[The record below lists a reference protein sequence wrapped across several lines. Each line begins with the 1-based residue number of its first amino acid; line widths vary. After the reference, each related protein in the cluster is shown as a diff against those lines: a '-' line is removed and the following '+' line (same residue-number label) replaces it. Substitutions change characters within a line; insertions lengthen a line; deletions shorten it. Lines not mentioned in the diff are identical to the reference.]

1 MALLRAEQKW
11 ANPYEQ
17 MHDTLKGTSAL
28 FNDDDWKYVSNNGG
42 LDMYIGLLNAN
53 EGREQEILKNSKFF
67 LPTADIDYRLAVLN
81 NEAVMSDD
89 DLKAKDEETR
99 KRRSFSQFYKDKTG
113 NIFVDNRNE
122 AKWKALEEQELTD
135 YEYNKILLEQ
145 QGEYYQYLYDQ
156 EKAAEN
162 KKNMSGWQKVGTF
175 VAQPFVSFF
184 KQGIGA
190 WQSIIDVFE
199 GIGTYVFG
207 GGSAKEREQRFRE
220 AFAID
225 PENLKGLNWLT
236 NRIEE
241 WELRDAVYRN
251 IDGSY
256 TNGYFELID
265 GIAGSFGQMLATAG
279 LGGLAGKAVGAIG
292 GAVGGTAGKVLGTT
306 ASTVAKVSNALYY
319 TSMAGENMQQYMA
332 DANFATT
339 ETWKL
344 VLNSTLKATA
354 EYAVQKGLKALL
366 GRATTMDRAFFG
378 EKALNNFTKKAIEVS
393 TPTTTG
399 ALQTIFADAVH
410 EGIEETL
417 QEFSGS
423 MIDSFFAISDRQ
435 FINDSTWSLETFG
448 NAFLLGAI
456 SSGIASS
463 LSVAVN
469 GIDSRYQ
476 IHKGTYDGPT
486 DVNALVRWQYSN
498 QLRDM
503 IQLTN
508 EFVTKL
514 QKGKL
519 SSEQVVIGM
528 SSISDMVQALMR
540 VYGEIGPERMQ
551 QAVDMLVTL
560 NDYAENHSFA
570 KTETQAHN
578 FVIDKIANVT
588 KGLEDAK
595 LEYKDRKI
603 AEEAK
608 KLVEDL
614 TADTPKPISK
624 DTKTVVDEAKYKR
637 VAGDKGKYESL
648 SFNADTDSTI
658 KSEKPTLS
666 ESEKK
671 ARAQEKRRIT
681 MQRKKD
687 ADAAAKANN
696 DAITTQKELTIK
708 IDKLNKDLEEKVA
721 EREKLESE
729 IATTKTT
736 EQRPTATT
744 ETLRKASDDAVAAA
758 EQKLRD
764 DEKREALLA
773 KVKAEQE
780 LKEEIKRLKQQKAD
794 AEAKRVK
801 ANKLTAEE
809 KRRIAAEK
817 QRLILKLSREALIY
831 EDEAQSALEKVKYNY
846 DAALEILGLLPDIDS
861 KKAPIQKAESKWIK
875 DEENRTVAAS
885 SNSVAAAIVATG
897 ATSVTTMIDAKTD
910 WNALGETLGV
920 DVRNQLRKFYDFVG
934 KDYTVIV
941 TADGAKVV
949 TEGNLII
956 VPINAIKA
964 NAKDALLAA
973 VEYKFRNKIRK
984 SSLLRRTIPKIQAI
998 YFQLFN
1004 AEVSQEG
1011 AIAELLYNDLFMSRI
1026 LGVMDKDIVALMNV
1040 INSTIESFSSDD
1052 KVDLVAKARL
1062 KQVRDVISA
1071 QITKF
1076 CLDNPR
1082 AYFIQQGLVTDPAAI
1097 KTIRIKERAIAHS
1110 DSIIKNG
1117 VPKNIIKL
1125 KYDGA
1130 IKAGYGYAML
1140 INGLALSDSDKQIL
1154 WDKLT
1159 TIGVDEDA
1167 QRKRLATVRTIDSYL
1182 NNRLYGDYNGITYM
1196 RSNSLQNNLFNEF
1209 LKSKGIT
1216 LVDLEQLEQENHDE
1230 FNNVVFKW
1238 YDSGYTRYT
1247 VHYDSYAPLGQRF
1260 TIYDTHPYSSAKASL
1275 LEQEVYHSLSLDDS
1289 NSSFEYDDILF
1300 INGMADA
1307 KATLSLIT
1315 NEDTDV
1321 FTLTDILYDPS
1332 LMKPELYTRFKS
1344 RLAEMTG
1351 SSDTNVSPSYVY
1363 EFLKGEIIDQ
1373 TGDIT
1378 IEYDDLG
1385 IPQFVSIEPAINIYE
1400 DPDWYSDIKNATEID
1415 GKTMRDFLREDLK
1428 NSELADV
1435 KIRITDDRDGGYA
1448 DGTIY
1453 VPRVFGEKIVS
1464 GKLLRYIVTH
1474 EFQHAV
1480 QAFNHL
1486 NSGLSANFTADLQ
1499 PDDQIRI
1506 VKEFTDAMPDLFS
1519 DIVEKYGPPVTG
1531 SGKIEIHGFAI
1542 ALDRINKFI
1551 YTRSGESVALGFE
1564 GYDLSYDFPVIVK
1577 IDGAT
1582 LTVTLPSGGV
1592 YVVHE
1597 RIQQKLTLND
1607 HPKFA
1612 EDAKKVLDDVKQ
1624 DLTRF
1629 DPRRPNKGF
1638 ILVDGTIGF
1647 FDSRLMTHPEFIS
1660 LITEN
1665 APKTDA
1671 DYFTAHTVMNE
1682 AIQITNDS
1690 TDEFLGR
1697 DGQIQRAA
1705 RFSDKNNLTVR
1716 MLMRLNQAQY
1726 HALVRFIDWWNPMN
1740 GNLILADAYNNRA
1753 YVDFNK
1759 WTADHDGVPPSAH
1772 EMIGEYLR
1780 QFRRNNSN
1788 HLLRDE
1794 IDSSINYTQL
1804 YDGQRYID
1812 FLNNFHDKYTKAYF
1826 DGEQREVGM
1835 VLPNGLYGFSG
1846 DASVIRD
1853 FKRSMLYQ
1861 PDNFASE
1868 KLENLVTYESVKM
1881 TYEANRLNITIPDI
1895 LTNSQIETVTTLLR
1909 YAVEDGTAFSI
1920 YDINDNHI
1928 CRGSTTADAVY
1939 AYEILSDESE
1949 KRYLQEGILGTRVG
1963 SLRTM
1968 HLAARRTSAD
1978 TEKDSTSIQ
1987 VHEHVN
1993 KKGQSTYY
2001 KVFRVTKKN
2010 SADTNLTYF
2019 VGKDIHPD
2027 TAKFVVNADQS
2038 RLEPEVWQ
2046 MIVNGTLTKPKA
2058 VEYMRETKDI
2068 NDYTFRLMA
2077 ECFFGNYRIKSQ
2089 QELDDLMDF
2098 GLDTFYALRAVM
2110 RDLHWDDLLN
2120 KPLSMQGLELAR
2132 QAIEHNPD
2140 VRSMYEA
2147 IRGRFDTYKGKPL
2160 SIKDKNAKIGLL
2172 RYFDGT
2178 IERAGYV
2185 ASIAKFSEINEW
2197 SQAGN
2202 IRTTSGDEA
2211 RGHDK
2216 HGEDGQTLFDR
2227 IADTRAEESFEAL
2240 FDEVPIEKMIDDIL
2254 EVSLEKIRQM
2264 GKNPSAAIVNAL
2276 RSQIESKDNDTIRA
2290 MYSVLETAQ
2299 MASAKAVRERYASMN
2314 VLDKVKAKPKRRPA
2328 GIKQNIRNI
2337 VARMRKHMSAHD
2349 TRRFM
2354 QVEENQTYFNDDV
2367 TIKDEYLNTDDIAK
2381 LEEIENL
2388 VRRVNQDVRTGMY
2401 TSQLAVDTIKRLQR
2415 KNLRLTKKLEKA
2427 NGVKTII
2434 QPVFL
2439 NDRVFTIGTSV
2450 DMPDELM
2457 AILET
2462 TFEEFSKSHVQH
2474 LDEVNEAHLK
2484 MSYRNFLTQNAE
2496 RLHGMDAATASNII
2510 DFYMKSSLLPGTEL
2524 TEQLITKYE
2533 TYKMYVLAFIYRNA
2547 DEFDLSYDQ
2556 RKFIRDTMHLDA
2568 HLAGT
2573 KLKAWGQVLHEFDTA
2588 SVVMQALAAKFNIE
2602 FDEDLLKELDATVR
2616 TGNVK
2621 KITEARNKL
2630 LNDALTKYKGHK
2642 KSFLEKMWRFQRLA
2656 MLSSPGTWVRNI
2668 TSNFIVEAGNK
2679 LSSTIGH
2686 KLSQISKK
2694 YRRDI
2699 DDQYELHGIKV
2710 NEDVKRFIDKQI
2722 LDSGLFNLIEDG
2734 FNKFDRDAMRKKRD
2748 GVTMTVDN
2756 RLVEAIRTSIE
2767 YRIMSSY
2774 QFDSK
2779 LLQRGADW
2787 LGKMLSDNWWINRR
2801 TISLFGRILQQAVD
2815 TGYTTTDGDGNKLN
2829 VKVDLSKGLTT
2840 DVVNMFADAY
2850 AEASWEYMHKT
2861 NWVHDV
2867 EHAIR
2872 KRFGDKGMFL
2882 YKQIFPFAA
2891 SSWNWFMEM
2900 MNYTPFGIIKGIMQ
2914 LHNLEKTIDKMDTQR
2929 QIFGQGP
2936 TSKFARYIAER
2947 NLGKGVIGSILIGL
2961 GMILGGLGIAT
2972 IDEEDEKIKIK
2983 FADNFMVDITSIFG
2997 SSSLLV
3003 GVALMNPAKGSFE
3016 EAFANVVDTLFSDSI
3031 FSDMYNQFEF
3041 SDNIGDW
3048 FINKPSDMLGTFVPN
3063 FLKALVST
3071 TYNHE
3076 IDYHSGI
3083 LGGLEYLVVS
3093 SIPGIA
3099 YALPKRYDPFTGE
3112 LQTKYKVPFIME
3124 LINRFSPV
3132 KIYSYDVSEAERIA
3146 LGLGLQKGELT
3157 GRYEDIG
3164 TLGTADTAKLNEYY
3178 GQLNKTE
3185 LAKLINNNQKY
3196 RVLNNKGKYEELYF
3210 SRMTDEQK
3218 KSVINRIMADNAKIA
3233 KIYIYTSNGGKYYAS
3248 SSEYD
3253 ELKKYGI
3260 KNLYKETT
3268 DKKGFM

>member
-53 EGREQEILKNSKFF
+53 EGREQEILKSSKFF

-81 NEAVMSDD
+81 NEAVMSDNE
-89 DLKAKDEETR
+89 LKAKDEETR
-99 KRRSFSQFYKDKTG
+99 RRRSFSQFYKDKTG

-175 VAQPFVSFF
+175 LAQPFVSFF

-220 AFAID
+220 AFMVD
-225 PENLKGLNWLT
+225 PENLEGLNWLT
-236 NRIEE
+236 DRIEE

-251 IDGSY
+251 VDGSY
-256 TNGYFELID
+256 TNAYFEMID

-306 ASTVAKVSNALYY
+306 ASTIAKVSNALYY

-344 VLNSTLKATA
+344 VLNSTLKAAA
-354 EYAVQKGLKALL
+354 EYGVQKGLKAFL
-366 GRATTMDRAFFG
+366 GRTTMMDRAFFG
-378 EKALNNFTKKAIEVS
+378 EKTLHSFTKKAIEVS
-393 TPTTTG
+393 TPTTKG

-410 EGIEETL
+410 EGLEETL
-417 QEFSGS
+417 QQFSGS

-435 FINDSTWSLETFG
+435 FINDSTWNLETFG
-448 NAFLLGAI
+448 NAFVLGAI

-476 IHKGTYDGPT
+476 IHKGTYDGPV

-503 IQLTN
+503 IQLTH

-658 KSEKPTLS
+658 KYEKPTLS

-671 ARAQEKRRIT
+671 ARAKEKRRIT
-681 MQRKKD
+681 MQRKKE
-687 ADAAAKANN
+687 ADAAAKASN
-696 DAITTQKELTIK
+696 DAVTTQQELTIK
-708 IDKLNKDLEEKVA
+708 INKLNKELEKRAA

-729 IATTKTT
+729 IATAKTT

-744 ETLRKASDDAVAAA
+744 ETSRKVSDDAVAAA

-773 KVKAEQE
+773 KVKAEQD
-780 LKEEIKRLKQQKAD
+780 LKEEIERLKQQKAD
-794 AEAKRVK
+794 AAAKRAK

-831 EDEAQSALEKVKYNY
+831 EDEAQSALEKVKYDY
-846 DAALEILGLLPDIDS
+846 DAALELLGLLPDVDS
-861 KKAPIQKAESKWIK
+861 KKAPVQKVESKKIE
-875 DEENRTVAAS
+875 DEENRTIARS
-885 SNSVAAAIVATG
+885 PDSVAAAIVATG
-897 ATSVTTMIDAKTD
+897 ATSVTTTIDAKTD
-910 WNALGETLGV
+910 WNALGETLGA

-934 KDYTVIV
+934 RDYTVIV

-949 TEGNLII
+949 TEGDLII

-984 SSLLRRTIPKIQAI
+984 SSLLRRTIPKVQAI

-1004 AEVSQEG
+1004 TEVSQEG

-1062 KQVRDVISA
+1062 KQVRDVVSA

-1082 AYFIQQGLVTDPAAI
+1082 AYFIQQGLVTDPVAI
-1097 KTIRIKERAIAHS
+1097 KTIYTRDRAIAHAES
-1110 DSIIKNG
+1110 VIQNG
-1117 VPKNIIKL
+1117 LPLNVTKL
-1125 KYDGA
+1125 KYDIAVKSGNDY
-1130 IKAGYGYAML
+1130 AGL
-1140 INGLALSDSDKQIL
+1140 INGLTIPDNDKRKL

-1159 TIGVDEDA
+1159 TIGVDENA
-1167 QRKRLATVRTIDSYL
+1167 QLKRLDAIKTIDLNL
-1182 NNRLYGDYNGITYM
+1182 NNRLYGEYNGIIYLPST
-1196 RSNSLQNNLFNEF
+1196 SLQNNLFNEF
-1209 LKSKGIT
+1209 LRSKRMT
-1216 LVDLEQLEQENHDE
+1216 LLDLERLWQDDRAE
-1230 FNNVVFKW
+1230 FDTIVYEW
-1238 YDSGYTRYT
+1238 YGSGYTRYM
-1247 VHYDSYAPLGQRF
+1247 VQYNPSAPYGQRF
-1260 TIYDTHPYSSAKASL
+1260 TVYDTHPYSSAKVSL
-1275 LEQEVYHSLSLDDS
+1275 LEQEVYHSESLEDS
-1289 NSSFEYDDILF
+1289 KSPYNYDDIQF
-1300 INGMADA
+1300 AKGIADA
-1307 KATLSLIT
+1307 KEKLSLLT
-1315 NEDTDV
+1315 NEDTDI
-1321 FTLTDILYDPS
+1321 FTLTDLIYEPS
-1332 LMKPELYTRFKS
+1332 LMKPELYEKYKASVFKKT
-1344 RLAEMTG
+1344 E
-1351 SSDTNVSPSYVY
+1351 SDDLEVSPSYAY
-1363 EFLKGEIIDQ
+1363 RFLKREIVDQ
-1373 TGDIT
+1373 TGDT
-1378 IEYDDLG
+1378 SIEYDDLN
-1385 IPQFVSIEPAINIYE
+1385 IPHFVSIELATNIYK
-1400 DPDWYSDIKNATEID
+1400 DPNWYSKIKDAKDID
-1415 GKTMRDFLREDLK
+1415 RKTMRDFLRDDLK
-1428 NSELADV
+1428 DSDLGNV
-1435 KIRITDDRDGGYA
+1435 KIRVTNDRDGGYE
-1448 DGTIY
+1448 DGVIY
-1453 VPRVFGEKIVS
+1453 VPRMFGNKVVS

-1480 QAFNHL
+1480 QDFNHL
-1486 NSGLSANFTADLQ
+1486 NRGLVTNFTKRLSKDNRR
-1499 PDDQIRI
+1499 RI
-1506 VKEFTDAMPDLFS
+1506 LKEFLTGMPDLFN
-1519 DIVEKYGPPVTG
+1519 DIIRQTGQIIEADGSINEKGA
-1531 SGKIEIHGFAI
+1531 SQ
-1542 ALDRINKFI
+1542 ALKRIDQFL
-1551 YTRSGESVALGFE
+1551 YTRSGESSALGFIAQ
-1564 GYDLSYDFPVIVK
+1564 DLSYDFPVVVK
-1577 IDGAT
+1577 VDGGKLT
-1582 LTVTLPSGGV
+1582 LTLPTGGV
-1592 YVVHE
+1592 YVVE
-1597 RIQQKLTLND
+1597 QPVSQKLELRED
-1607 HPKFA
+1607 SVFA
-1612 EDAKKVLDDVKQ
+1612 EQAKKVFETARKELEEFNP
-1624 DLTRF
+1624 L
-1629 DPRRPNKGF
+1629 RPNKGF
-1638 ILVDGTIGF
+1638 ILVDGSIGF
-1647 FDSRLMTHPEFIS
+1647 FDAYELTHPEVIQQIVGSKRNRDF
-1660 LITEN
+1660 
-1665 APKTDA
+1665 
-1671 DYFTAHTVMNE
+1671 DYFTAHVLMNE
-1682 AIQITNDS
+1682 AIQITNDV
-1690 TDEFLGR
+1690 TQRIFRNGR
-1697 DGQIQRAA
+1697 IQRVAA
-1705 RFSDKNNLTVR
+1705 FSKYNNLTIR
-1716 MLMRLNQAQY
+1716 MLMRLNYAQY
-1726 HALVRFIDWWNPMN
+1726 KAIINFIDHWDPAN
-1740 GNLILADAYNNRA
+1740 GDLLLGDAYNNRA
-1753 YVDFNK
+1753 SVSFNE
-1759 WTADHDGVPPSAH
+1759 WTKEHDGVPPSAR
-1772 EMIGEYLR
+1772 EMINEYLR
-1780 QFRRNNSN
+1780 QFRRNNSQ
-1788 HLLRDE
+1788 HMLRDE
-1794 IDSSINYTQL
+1794 IDSSINYTQM
-1804 YDGQRYID
+1804 YDGQRYIT
-1812 FLNNFHDKYTKAYF
+1812 FLDNFNEQYDKVF
-1826 DGEQREVGM
+1826 VEGDHQQVGM
-1835 VLPNGLYGFSG
+1835 VLPNGEFGFTG
-1846 DASVIRD
+1846 DRAVIKQFMHD
-1853 FKRSMLYQ
+1853 SIYQ
-1861 PDNFASE
+1861 PQLFASE
-1868 KLENLVTYESVKM
+1868 SLEKLIKYESAKIIYSDGLLELTLPENLSS
-1881 TYEANRLNITIPDI
+1881 A
-1895 LTNSQIETVTTLLR
+1895 QIETIRMLIQRAWADYLTVN
-1909 YAVEDGTAFSI
+1909 I
-1920 YDINDNHI
+1920 YTN
-1928 CRGSTTADAVY
+1928 
-1939 AYEILSDESE
+1939 SDELVFEDDHDESIDVVYDLLTDIAAKQADTE
-1949 KRYLQEGILGTRVG
+1949 YLLGYRSA
-1963 SLRTM
+1963 SLNRM
-1968 HLAARRTSAD
+1968 HMAARRTSAD

-1987 VHEHVN
+1987 IHEHVN

-2058 VEYMRETKDI
+2058 IEYMRETKDI

-2140 VRSMYEA
+2140 VKSMYEA

-2202 IRTTSGDEA
+2202 IQTTSGDET
-2211 RGHDK
+2211 RGYDK

-2264 GKNPSAAIVNAL
+2264 GKNPSAAVVNAL

-2388 VRRVNQDVRTGMY
+2388 VRRINQDVRTGMY

-2415 KNLRLTKKLEKA
+2415 KNQRLTKKVEKA
-2427 NGVKTII
+2427 NGVKTVV
-2434 QPVFL
+2434 QPVLL

-2450 DMPDELM
+2450 EMPDELM

-2462 TFEEFSKSHVQH
+2462 TFEEFSRSHVQH

-2602 FDEDLLKELDATVR
+2602 FDEDLLKELDATVK

-2767 YRIMSSY
+2767 YRIIGSY

-2815 TGYTTTDGDGNKLN
+2815 TGYTVTDGDGNKIN
-2829 VKVDLSKGLTT
+2829 TKVDLSRGLTT

-2900 MNYTPFGIIKGIMQ
+2900 MNYTPFGIMKGIMQ

-2929 QIFGQGP
+2929 QTFGQGP

-2961 GMILGGLGIAT
+2961 GMILGGLGIAVV
-2972 IDEEDEKIKIK
+2972 DEEDEKIKLK
-2983 FADNFMVDITSIFG
+2983 LADNFMVDITSIFG

-3016 EAFANVVDTLFSDSI
+3016 EAFANVVDTLFNDSI

-3132 KIYSYDVSEAERIA
+3132 KIYSYDVSEVERIA

-3157 GRYEDIG
+3157 GRYQDIG

-3178 GQLNKTE
+3178 GQLNKAE

-3196 RVLNNKGKYEELYF
+3196 RVLNSKGKYEELYF

-3218 KSVINRIMADNAKIA
+3218 RSVIDRIMADNAKIA

>member
-53 EGREQEILKNSKFF
+53 EGREQEILENSKFF

-89 DLKAKDEETR
+89 ELKAKDEETR
-99 KRRSFSQFYKDKTG
+99 RKRSFSQFYKDKTG

-156 EKAAEN
+156 EKAVEN
-162 KKNMSGWQKVGTF
+162 KKNMSGWQKFGTAL
-175 VAQPFVSFF
+175 AQPFVAAF
-184 KQGIGA
+184 KIGA
-190 WQSIIDVFE
+190 EGWQSVIDAFE

-220 AFAID
+220 AFMVD
-225 PENLKGLNWLT
+225 PENLEGLNWLT
-236 NRIEE
+236 NRIDE
-241 WELRDAVYRN
+241 WERRDSVYRN
-251 IDGSY
+251 TDGSF
-256 TNGYFELID
+256 TNAYFEFINN
-265 GIAGSFGQMLATAG
+265 IFGSLGQMAATAG
-279 LGGLAGKAVGAIG
+279 LGGLAGKAIGTIG

-319 TSMAGENMQQYMA
+319 TSMAGGNMQQYLA

-344 VLNSTLKATA
+344 VLNSTLKAAT
-354 EYAVQKGLKALL
+354 EYAVQKGLTSLL

-378 EKALNNFTKKAIEVS
+378 EKALKSFTKKAVTAS
-393 TPTTTG
+393 VPTTKG

-410 EGIEETL
+410 EGLEETL

-435 FINDSTWSLETFG
+435 FINDSTWNLETFG
-448 NAFLLGAI
+448 NAFVLGAI

-476 IHKGTYDGPT
+476 IARGTYNGPT
-486 DVNALVRWQYSN
+486 DANALVRWQYSN

-503 IQLTN
+503 IQLTH

-540 VYGEIGPERMQ
+540 VYGEIGPERTQ
-551 QAVDMLVTL
+551 QAIDMLVTL

-681 MQRKKD
+681 MQRKRD

-696 DAITTQKELTIK
+696 DAITTQQELTIK
-708 IDKLNKDLEEKVA
+708 INKLNKELEEKTA
-721 EREKLESE
+721 ERKKLESE
-729 IATTKTT
+729 RSVATTTDQKS
-736 EQRPTATT
+736 TT
-744 ETLRKASDDAVAAA
+744 ETSEKVDYTQVTETA
-758 EQKLRD
+758 EQKLQNDAKRD
-764 DEKREALLA
+764 ALLA
-773 KVKAEQE
+773 KLKAEQD
-780 LKEEIKRLKQQKAD
+780 LQEEIKRLKQQKAD
-794 AEAKRVK
+794 ADAKRAK

-831 EDEAQSALEKVKYNY
+831 EDEAQSALEKVNYNY
-846 DAALEILGLLPDIDS
+846 DAALELLGLIPDADAKSI
-861 KKAPIQKAESKWIK
+861 PVQKVESKRIK
-875 DEENRTVAAS
+875 DEENKTIAAS
-885 SNSVAAAIVATG
+885 SDKVAAAIVATG
-897 ATSVTTMIDAKTD
+897 ATSITTTIDSKTD
-910 WNALGETLGV
+910 WDALSEAVGVET
-920 DVRNQLRKFYDFVG
+920 RNQLKKFYDFVG

-941 TADGAKVV
+941 TADGSKVV
-949 TEGNLII
+949 TEGKLII

-984 SSLLRRTIPKIQAI
+984 SSLLRRVIPKIQAV
-998 YFQLFN
+998 YFQLAN
-1004 AEVSQEG
+1004 TEVSQDE
-1011 AIAELLYNDLFMSRI
+1011 AIAALLYNDLFMSRI
-1026 LGVMDKDIVALMNV
+1026 MGVMDQDIVALMNV
-1040 INSTIESFSSDD
+1040 INATIDSFNTDN
-1052 KVDLVAKARL
+1052 KLDLVAKARL
-1062 KQVRDVISA
+1062 KQVKDVIAA

-1082 AYFIQQGLVTDPAAI
+1082 AYFIQQGIVTDPNAVEA
-1097 KTIRIKERAIAHS
+1097 IRIKERAIAHS

-1117 VPKNIIKL
+1117 VPTNIIKL

-1140 INGLALSDSDKQIL
+1140 INGLALPDSDKQAL

-1167 QRKRLATVRTIDSYL
+1167 QRKRLAAVRTIDSYL

-1216 LVDLEQLEQENHDE
+1216 LVDLERLEQENHDE
-1230 FNNVVFKW
+1230 FNNVVFEW

-1275 LEQEVYHSLSLDDS
+1275 LEQEVYHSLSLDDPD
-1289 NSSFEYDDILF
+1289 SSFEYDDILF
-1300 INGMADA
+1300 VNGMADA

-1332 LMKPELYTRFKS
+1332 LMKPELYNRFKS
-1344 RLAEMTG
+1344 RLVEMTG
-1351 SSDTNVSPSYVY
+1351 SSDMNVSPSYVY
-1363 EFLKGEIIDQ
+1363 EFLKGELIDQ

-1400 DPDWYSDIKNATEID
+1400 NPNWYSDIKNATEID
-1415 GKTMRDFLREDLK
+1415 GKTMRDFLRKDLQ

-1435 KIRITDDRDGGYA
+1435 KIRITDDRDGGYV

-1486 NSGLSANFTADLQ
+1486 NSGLSANFTADLRR
-1499 PDDQIRI
+1499 DDQIRI
-1506 VKEFTDAMPDLFS
+1506 VKEFTDAMPGLFS
-1519 DIVEKYGPPVTG
+1519 DIVEKYGPPVT
-1531 SGKIEIHGFAI
+1531 SSDTIEIHGFAI

-1564 GYDLSYDFPVIVK
+1564 GYNLSYDFPVIVK

-1629 DPRRPNKGF
+1629 DPQRPNKGF

-1660 LITEN
+1660 LVTEN

-1690 TDEFLGR
+1690 TDEFLGKN
-1697 DGQIQRAA
+1697 GQVERAA

-1726 HALVRFIDWWNPMN
+1726 SALVRLIDWWNPMN

-1759 WTADHDGVPPSAH
+1759 WTNDHDGVPPSAH
-1772 EMIGEYLR
+1772 EMINEYLR

-1804 YDGQRYID
+1804 YDGQRYIN
-1812 FLNNFHDKYTKAYF
+1812 FLNDFHNKYTKAYF

-1835 VLPNGLYGFSG
+1835 VLPNGLFGFSG
-1846 DASVIRD
+1846 NADVIRE
-1853 FKRSMLYQ
+1853 FRRASLYQ
-1861 PDNFASE
+1861 PNNFASE

-1881 TYEANRLNITIPDI
+1881 TYEAGKLNIVIPDI
-1895 LTNSQIETVTTLLR
+1895 LTNSQIENVMTLLR
-1909 YAVEDGTAFSI
+1909 YAADNGTVFSI
-1920 YDINDNHI
+1920 YDINDNRI
-1928 CRGSTTADAVY
+1928 YRGKTAANATY

-1968 HLAARRTSAD
+1968 HLAARRTSAS

-2010 SADTNLTYF
+2010 AADTNLLYF

-2046 MIVNGTLTKPKA
+2046 MIVDGKLTKPKA
-2058 VEYMRETKDI
+2058 IEYMRETRDI

-2077 ECFFGNYRIKSQ
+2077 ECFFGNYHIKS
-2089 QELDDLMDF
+2089 ERDLDELMDF

-2110 RDLHWDDLLN
+2110 RHLQWDDLLN
-2120 KPLSMQGLELAR
+2120 KPLSVQGLNLVQ

-2140 VRSMYEA
+2140 VKSMYES

-2160 SIKDKNAKIGLL
+2160 VIKDKNAKIGLL

-2197 SQAGN
+2197 AQAGN
-2202 IRTTSGDEA
+2202 IQTTSGDET
-2211 RGHDK
+2211 RGYDK

-2227 IADTRAEESFEAL
+2227 IADTRAEESFEEL
-2240 FDEVPIEKMIDDIL
+2240 FDEVSIDKMIDDIL

-2264 GKNPSAAIVNAL
+2264 GKNPSAAVVNAL
-2276 RSQIESKDNDTIRA
+2276 RAQIEAKDNDTIRA

-2299 MASAKAVRERYASMN
+2299 MASAKAVRERYASMD

-2328 GIKQNIRNI
+2328 GVKQNIRNI
-2337 VARMRKHMSAHD
+2337 VTRMRQHMSPYD
-2349 TRRFM
+2349 IRRFM
-2354 QVEENQTYFNDDV
+2354 QVEENQQYFNDDV
-2367 TIKDEYLNTDDIAK
+2367 TIKDEYFETSDIAK

-2388 VRRVNQDVRTGMY
+2388 VRRINQDVRTGMY

-2415 KNLRLTKKLEKA
+2415 KNQKSTKKVEKA
-2427 NGVKTII
+2427 NGVKTVI

-2450 DMPDELM
+2450 EMPDELM

-2484 MSYRNFLTQNAE
+2484 MSYRNFLVQNAE
-2496 RLHGMDAATASNII
+2496 RLHGMDAATASRII

-2710 NEDVKRFIDKQI
+2710 NDDVKRFIDKQI

-2767 YRIMSSY
+2767 YRIMSAY

-2815 TGYTTTDGDGNKLN
+2815 TGYTVTDGDGNKSN

-2840 DVVNMFADAY
+2840 DVINMFADAY

-2872 KRFGDKGMFL
+2872 QRFGDKGLFL

-2914 LHNLEKTIDKMDTQR
+2914 LHNLEKAIDEMDTQR
-2929 QIFGQGP
+2929 QTFGQGP

-2961 GMILGGLGIAT
+2961 GMILGGLGVAVV
-2972 IDEEDEKIKIK
+2972 DEEDEKIKLK
-2983 FADNFMVDITSIFG
+2983 LADNFMVDITSIFG

-3016 EAFANVVDTLFSDSI
+3016 EAFANVVDTLFNDSI

-3048 FINKPSDMLGTFVPN
+3048 FINKPADMLGTFVPN

-3146 LGLGLQKGELT
+3146 LALGLQKGELT
-3157 GRYEDIG
+3157 GRYQDIG

-3178 GQLNKTE
+3178 GQLNKAE

-3196 RVLNNKGKYEELYF
+3196 RVLNSKGKYEELYF

-3218 KSVINRIMADNAKIA
+3218 KSVIDRIMSDNAKIA

-3253 ELKKYGI
+3253 ALKKYGI
-3260 KNLYKETT
+3260 KNLYKEST